1 MMKNRIIKIQFNREI
16 IMNLQTKLL
25 TIIGMILLLVLTVV
39 EYNSYEDAEQ
49 NAIHDLQDQA
59 EKVRSLLMA
68 YRRTQQAVFLKYKVA
83 MTEEHLNFLPAFAIG
98 KISQEYPNWDH
109 SGFSFENVS
118 DQPRNPEHTA
128 DAVELE
134 AMAYFRQ
141 NPQKEVLFKPFDNPK
156 KNGEPYYLYARPVW
170 IEQHCLKCHGN
181 REEAPQLI
189 REKYDTAW
197 NYKVGDLRGLLSI
210 KLPATTVKER
220 AWQTFKKGA
229 FVHLIGFITIFLA
242 VIFIIRYSVTEPLTQ
257 LAKGLQ
263 EVAGGNYLYNLS
275 GFKGEFALIS
285 SGFNHMGTKVHEQQQ
300 TLHTLNEELEQR
312 VIARTA
318 ELAVANEQINQL
330 NQSLQAENLRMG
342 SELEVTRKL
351 QQMVLPS
358 QAELEAIRGLDIEG
372 FMEPANE
379 VGGDYY
385 DVLHHDGRTKIG
397 IGDVTGHGLES
408 GVVMIMVQMAVR
420 TLLASGMTDPK
431 LFMDSLNRAVFAN
444 VQRMNTDKNMTLA
457 LLDYHEG
464 KLHLIGQHEE
474 VLLVRKN
481 GQIERI
487 DTIDLGFMV
496 GIKSEIA
503 PFLKHLEIDL
513 AIGDGV
519 VLYTDGITEAQNDQ
533 EDMYGIDRLCQIT
546 SQTWSAE
553 TTAHEIQ
560 QAIIQDMRHH
570 IGEQQIADDITL
582 VVVKRVI

>member
-1 MMKNRIIKIQFNREI
+1 MH
-16 IMNLQTKLL
+16 LQTKLL
-25 TIIGMILLLVLTVV
+25 TAIGIVLLLVLTVV
-39 EYNSYEDAEQ
+39 EYNSYKDAEQ

-83 MTEEHLNFLPAFAIG
+83 MTEENLNFLPAFAVG
-98 KISQEYPNWDH
+98 KISQEYPNWDN

-128 DAVELE
+128 DAIELE
-134 AMAYFRQ
+134 AMDYFRQ
-141 NPQKEVLFKPFDNPK
+141 NPQEEVLFKPFSNPK
-156 KNGEPYYLYARPVW
+156 KNGEQYYLYARPVW
-170 IEQHCLKCHGN
+170 IEEHCLKCHGN

-189 REKYDTAW
+189 REKYDLAW

-210 KLPATTVKER
+210 KLPATTVKAR
-220 AWQTFKKGA
+220 AWQTFKEGA
-229 FVHLIGFITIFLA
+229 TIQLIGFVIIFLA
-242 VIFIIRYSVTEPLTQ
+242 VTFIIKRSVTEPITQ
-257 LAKGLQ
+257 LSQGLQ
-263 EVAGGNYLYNLS
+263 EVAGGNYSYNLS
-275 GFKGEFALIS
+275 GFTGEFALIS
-285 SGFNHMGTKVHEQQQ
+285 SGFNNMATKVNEQQYA
-300 TLHTLNEELEQR
+300 LHTLNEQLEQR

-318 ELAVANEQINQL
+318 ELAIANEEINRL
-330 NQSLQAENLRMG
+330 NQNLQAENLRMG

-358 QAELEAIRGLDIEG
+358 TAELQAIKGLDIAG

-464 KLHLIGQHEE
+464 KLHVIGQHEE
-474 VLLVRKN
+474 VLLVRKD

-503 PFLKHLEIDL
+503 SFLKHIEIDL

-519 VLYTDGITEAQNDQ
+519 VLYTDGITEAQNNQ
-533 EDMYGIDRLCQIT
+533 EDMYGVERLCQII
-546 SQTWSAE
+546 SENWSLA
-553 TTAHEIQ
+553 TANEIQ
-560 QAIIQDMRHH
+560 RAIIQDMRNY
-570 IGEQQIADDITL
+570 IGDEEIADDVTL
-582 VVVKRVI
+582 VVVKRIV